1 MPRYDTTTARYRE
14 VLALELKRPRFC
26 AAPMRVAALG

>member
-14 VLALELKRPRFC
+14 VLALELKRPRFD
-26 AAPMRVAALG
+26 AASF